1 MLQWEVLCESIGQE
15 VIKKEWV
22 QDIEQKG
29 REMDADDDETYSSSR
44 VQLEESKSKEANQT
58 LIIDLIETYVDTLIT
73 NLSGTVK
80 QQHER
85 LQQAQLAESKLQ
97 HQSRHQ

>member
-1 MLQWEVLCESIGQE
+1 
-15 VIKKEWV
+15 
-22 QDIEQKG
+22 
-29 REMDADDDETYSSSR
+29 
-44 VQLEESKSKEANQT
+44 
-58 LIIDLIETYVDTLIT
+58 LIIDLIETYVETLIT